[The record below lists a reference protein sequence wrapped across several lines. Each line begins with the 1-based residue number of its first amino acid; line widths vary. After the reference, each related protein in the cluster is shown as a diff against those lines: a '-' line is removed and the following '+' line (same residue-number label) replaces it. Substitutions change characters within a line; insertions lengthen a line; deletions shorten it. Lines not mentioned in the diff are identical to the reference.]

1 MPIAVS
7 TLVHG
12 GNADFYDRVDP
23 HVRPPG
29 NLPAGLLSHAVG
41 PAPDGW
47 RIFEVWETREQWED
61 FVANRLE
68 PALNEILG
76 AAAPRTEV
84 VTYELH
90 NYTAP

>member
-12 GNADFYDRVDP
+12 GGPDLYARVDP
-23 HVRPPG
+23 HVRPPD
-29 NLPAGLLSHAVG
+29 NLPAGLLGHAAG
-41 PAPDGW
+41 AAPDGW
-47 RIFEVWETREQWED
+47 RILEVWETREQWED
-61 FVANRLE
+61 FVANTLE
-68 PALNEILG
+68 PALAEILG
-76 AAAPRTEV
+76 DEAPRTET